1 MEDGVVWFFKKKHL
15 LKKKHFIM
23 KTKYIVCF
31 KTLKIIP
38 IVKLI
43 LYSMLK
49 DSTLDSNL
57 TFIFLVYTAKM
68 NLLKWNYC

>member
-1 MEDGVVWFFKKKHL
+1 
-15 LKKKHFIM
+15 M

-68 NLLKWNYC
+68 NLLMELLLIIGDSHFSSLLEEISPVS